1 MAGSSEDI
9 EVRIGAT
16 TTNLDSAIKA
26 ATARIGEFG
35 EKVNKVAE
43 LGLKI
48 AAFSLLGNAVKEAAE
63 KVWEFASAMGELGNE
78 TDDTAQILG
87 VATQRIG
94 ELEAIANM
102 GGESMDSMAM
112 GMEVLATNISRAAG
126 GSKQQIDAFQRMGIS
141 IRDEKGQ
148 LKDLDTIMG
157 DMADSMSRHA
167 NGIEKVALAR
177 ELMGRAGAK
186 LIPIL
191 NEGKAALEEYSQ
203 VAYRTGT
210 ALSES
215 TVKGMVAVQHA
226 TTEANLAFKGLGIA
240 LFNVFQPAILALV
253 KTTSD
258 LVERMTK
265 WITKSYDTGGAM
277 RWVAL
282 MADVLVSAIMTI
294 VTAFETLFTVGNAVL
309 QALGQAM
316 AGIGEE
322 FARALAGDWTGV
334 IDAAHRTNQAL
345 VKTWQ
350 DGVGDVSNILG
361 TYKDNIKA
369 MWDATLN
376 PPAQISVHYG
386 DNAGGSG
393 GEGLPGYKP
402 PTDFGAQQEQLA
414 QLKAELQQV
423 DSAFQNVFGNI
434 MSGFDRAI
442 SGLISGTMTWKQAM
456 FTVVDSLWSTLV
468 KFIEDWVVK
477 WLAGEATMLVAHQ
490 STNAQKVASDI
501 AAQSVASENL
511 IMNAIKAIFV
521 GSKQT
526 AAGVTANLAPAMG
539 PLAIPAGA
547 AAGAVVAGLASFDTG
562 SWRIPRDQ
570 TANVHEGEMIV
581 PARGG
586 VADMF
591 RDFLSGGGEG
601 GGPGGGGTTH
611 VHNWNGPVFS
621 KADLAKAVGEVF
633 KNNPSLRPS
642 Y

>member
-1 MAGSSEDI
+1 MAKEDDV

-16 TTNLDSAIKA
+16 TSGMDAAVKQAIS
-26 ATARIGEFG
+26 RLGEFG

-43 LGLKI
+43 IGLKI
-48 AAFSLLGNAVKEAAE
+48 AAFSLVGNAIKETVD
-63 KVWEFASAMGELGNE
+63 KVYEFATAMGELGNE

-87 VATQRIG
+87 VMTERVG
-94 ELEAIANM
+94 ELTMIAEM
-102 GGESMDSMAM
+102 GGESAQSMAM
-112 GMEVLATNISRAAG
+112 GMEVLATNVSRAAG
-126 GSKQQIDAFQRMGIS
+126 GSKQQIDAFNRMGIS
-141 IRDEKGQ
+141 IRDDQGH
-148 LKDLDTIMG
+148 LKDLNTILG

-191 NEGKAALEEYSQ
+191 NEGRAAMDEYSQ

-210 ALSES
+210 VLSQS
-215 TVKGMVAVQHA
+215 TVNGMVAVQKA
-226 TTEANLAFKGLGIA
+226 IVEANAAFKGLGIA

-253 KTTSD
+253 KTVAD
-258 LVERMTK
+258 LVERMTR

-294 VTAFETLFTVGNAVL
+294 VTAFEVLWDIGSAVL
-309 QALGQAM
+309 RSLGQAM
-316 AGIGEE
+316 AGIGTEV
-322 FARALAGDWTGV
+322 AQALTGNWQGV
-334 IDAAHRTNQAL
+334 LDTAKSTNDAL
-345 VKTWQ
+345 VKTWA
-350 DGVGDVSNILG
+350 DGAADIGDILG
-361 TYKDNIKA
+361 TYKDNIQA

-386 DNAGGSG
+386 DGQGGAAGG
-393 GEGLPGYKP
+393 GLPGYAA
-402 PTDFGAQQEQLA
+402 PTDFAAQQDKIS
-414 QLKAELQQV
+414 QLKQQLQEVNGQFQQV
-423 DSAFQNVFGNI
+423 FGDI

-490 STNAQKVASDI
+490 TANAQKMASDV
-501 AAQSVASENL
+501 AAQSMQSENL

-526 AAGVTANLAPAMG
+526 AAGVTANLAPTMG

-547 AAGAVVAGLASFDTG
+547 AAGAVVAGLASFDVG
-562 SWRIPRDQ
+562 SWRIPEDQ
-570 TANVHEGEMIV
+570 VAAVHKDEMIV

-591 RDFLSGGGEG
+591 RDYLTGGGG
-601 GGPGGGGTTH
+601 DAGGGTTH
-611 VHNWNGPVFS
+611 IHNWNGPVLS
-621 KADLAKAVGEVF
+621 KESLTKAVTDMWDR
-633 KNNPSLRPS
+633 NPTMRPS